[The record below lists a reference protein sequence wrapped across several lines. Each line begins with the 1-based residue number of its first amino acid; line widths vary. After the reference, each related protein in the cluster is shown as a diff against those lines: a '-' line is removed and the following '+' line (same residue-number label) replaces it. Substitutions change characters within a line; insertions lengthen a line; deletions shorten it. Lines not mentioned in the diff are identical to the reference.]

1 MSLRRTTSR
10 QSDSE
15 CRTQLRCAAKNEI
28 RDERLE
34 TRVCR
39 PLVMGLTSPLNR
51 TLRHCEL
58 SNTIVA
64 CDRSAL
70 HRRSRFH
77 CARGRQRQTWS
88 NVPLFDRRLTNGTI
102 FQRGFHHI
110 IPRLSAERA
119 RVARTLIKR
128 RSRVGITSSSSAT
141 RCQVT
146 TCWSIAAAES

>member
-1 MSLRRTTSR
+1 
-10 QSDSE
+10 
-15 CRTQLRCAAKNEI
+15 
-28 RDERLE
+28 
-34 TRVCR
+34 
-39 PLVMGLTSPLNR
+39 MGLTSPVNR
-51 TLRHCEL
+51 TLRNCEL

-110 IPRLSAERA
+110 IARA
-119 RVARTLIKR
+119 GTRRPDAYKTALARR
-128 RSRVGITSSSSAT
+128 RRIIVISNSLPSYDVLVD
-141 RCQVT
+141 RC
-146 TCWSIAAAES
+146 C